1 MERKRKTADLKF
13 LAEFLEEMEWE
24 TEVIGEDMA
33 NPVLAAVLPMEEDY
47 EATVVF
53 TYIDLPEEDAEYTKY
68 LQIYFSLEPDISEI
82 PAEELLTFANQ
93 MNLLTLMG
101 HFVYVPAADGQPQ
114 RVDFRYVLPLDAEKL
129 PDEGIV
135 GETLLNL
142 MKYTQTAEA
151 LLLRRIA
158 GDPMEKV
165 LAEIQ
170 AVQEGSGK

>member
-1 MERKRKTADLKF
+1 MERKRKTTDLKF

-82 PAEELLTFANQ
+82 PAEEL
-93 MNLLTLMG
+93 
-101 HFVYVPAADGQPQ
+101 
-114 RVDFRYVLPLDAEKL
+114 
-129 PDEGIV
+129 
-135 GETLLNL
+135 
-142 MKYTQTAEA
+142 
-151 LLLRRIA
+151 
-158 GDPMEKV
+158 
-165 LAEIQ
+165 
-170 AVQEGSGK
+170 

>member
-68 LQIYFSLEPDISEI
+68 LQIYFSLETDISEI

-101 HFVYVPAADGQPQ
+101 HFVYVPAADGQPL

-170 AVQEGSGK
+170 AVQEGSGR

>member
-1 MERKRKTADLKF
+1 M
-13 LAEFLEEMEWE
+13 
-24 TEVIGEDMA
+24 
-33 NPVLAAVLPMEEDY
+33 
-47 EATVVF
+47 
-53 TYIDLPEEDAEYTKY
+53 
-68 LQIYFSLEPDISEI
+68 
-82 PAEELLTFANQ
+82 
-93 MNLLTLMG
+93 
-101 HFVYVPAADGQPQ
+101 
-114 RVDFRYVLPLDAEKL
+114 DFRYVLPLDAEKL

-170 AVQEGSGK
+170 AAQEGSGR

>member
-114 RVDFRYVLPLDAEKL
+114 RVDFRYVLPLD
-129 PDEGIV
+129 EGIV

-170 AVQEGSGK
+170 AVQEESGR